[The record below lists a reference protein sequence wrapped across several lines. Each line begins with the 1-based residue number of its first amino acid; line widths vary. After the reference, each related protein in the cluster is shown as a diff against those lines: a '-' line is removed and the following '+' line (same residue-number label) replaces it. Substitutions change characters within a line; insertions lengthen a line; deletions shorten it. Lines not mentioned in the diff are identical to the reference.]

1 MIKQI
6 IKRLKKPTKTT
17 YKIMHRTVA
26 DMESE
31 GVYFSDEIIEKLK
44 ELKEESICHY
54 SGLASTKSWK

>member
-1 MIKQI
+1 MIKKI
-6 IKRLKKPTKTT
+6 IKQFKKPIPVKGQAMHKT
-17 YKIMHRTVA
+17 IA

-54 SGLASTKSWK
+54 SGLASIKSWR